1 MLADDALDGRR
12 LDSIAVV
19 EPTIAAEDQCPAL
32 TAFDT
37 VEDRLDEVFK
47 VVGCRKTDTFS
58 CRLQVPGR

>member
-1 MLADDALDGRR
+1 
-12 LDSIAVV
+12 V